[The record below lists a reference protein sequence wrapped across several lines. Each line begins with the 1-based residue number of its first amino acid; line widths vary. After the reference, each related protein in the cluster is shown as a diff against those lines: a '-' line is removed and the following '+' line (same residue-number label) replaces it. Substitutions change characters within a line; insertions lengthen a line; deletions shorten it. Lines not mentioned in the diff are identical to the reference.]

1 MGIASVDVF
10 VAHFW
15 SAVLWHS
22 FMRFTTLSA
31 MFSTQI
37 AAGDPWKYVNL
48 FGIWQTYL
56 PAVQGAFV
64 LRRA

>member
-1 MGIASVDVF
+1 MSFRNLFINLSIKWVLPVVEVF

-37 AAGDPWKYVNL
+37 AAGDP
-48 FGIWQTYL
+48 
-56 PAVQGAFV
+56 
-64 LRRA
+64 